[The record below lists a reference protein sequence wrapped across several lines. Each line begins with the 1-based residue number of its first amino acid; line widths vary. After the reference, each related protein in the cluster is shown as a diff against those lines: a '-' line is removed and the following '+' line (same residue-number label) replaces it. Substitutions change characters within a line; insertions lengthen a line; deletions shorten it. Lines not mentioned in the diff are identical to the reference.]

1 MFEKNQEYPLAPAN
15 GHHRSDEEAAPPSSK
30 ELKGK
35 KRIKCAVYVAV
46 LAVVQAGIILLL
58 ALTVLKIR
66 TPKLRLGTLTIES
79 MQTETSGLPSFNM
92 RFNAQVKVKNTNFG
106 HYKFDAGN
114 VTFLYQGVTIGQAM
128 VPKAR
133 AKARS
138 TKKVDVGVEL
148 NSASLPSTENLGSE
162 LGSNVL
168 TLNSQAKLSGEV
180 ELLKVIKKNK
190 SAQMN
195 CTITFNVSTKML
207 QNLSCK

>member
-30 ELKGK
+30 ELKRK

-66 TPKLRLGTLTIES
+66 TPKLRLGTLTIE
-79 MQTETSGLPSFNM
+79 
-92 RFNAQVKVKNTNFG
+92 R
-106 HYKFDAGN
+106 
-114 VTFLYQGVTIGQAM
+114 QAM